1 MTGAVGVVGAAGAAA
16 VSIGWTVTTNKD
28 GDIMDLSP
36 LNKVSIE

>member
-28 GDIMDLSP
+28 GGHYGPFPALT
-36 LNKVSIE
+36 KYQ